1 MLLRCTIFCSWLRE
15 CSTASAPSGVSRR
28 AAAPPAPTP
37 PAEATAASS
46 AAEARKREKRM
57 VGEARV
63 GVCDERVLK
72 RTCAHE
78 RDEDSEREREL

>member
-15 CSTASAPSGVSRR
+15 CSTASAPSG
-28 AAAPPAPTP
+28 ATP